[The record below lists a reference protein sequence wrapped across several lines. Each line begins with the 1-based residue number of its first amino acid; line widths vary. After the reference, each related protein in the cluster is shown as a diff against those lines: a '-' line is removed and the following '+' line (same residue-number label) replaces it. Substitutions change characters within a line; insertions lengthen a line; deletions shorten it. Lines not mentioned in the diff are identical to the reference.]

1 MSVHE
6 KLIPVVCVVFFISF
20 GQLCFIV
27 QRRFEVQFQFLKLL
41 IEFSSSL
48 VFYFCVVLIAFDH
61 FSFGFAYNFLEDL
74 LQHLLFVLF
83 FRFDWTCVALDLWR
97 FGYLLVNFFD
107 WLIGVEEIQQFGEF
121 FKIDCFEEGVIVVF
135 ELFFSFLDEGFVSAA
150 E

>member
-61 FSFGFAYNFLEDL
+61 FRFGFAYNFLEDL

-83 FRFDWTCVALDLWR
+83 FRFDWTCVTLDLWR

-121 FKIDCFEEGVIVVF
+121 LKIDCFEEGVIVVF